1 MYFIQMQHLY
11 LVSNDEINNFAFEM
25 RTLVISTSVELIR
38 ISPNN
43 IVFISSDGNYSTLVL
58 TDGESR
64 VLTLQLGQ
72 LEKLIENQLGS
83 AGATFIRIGRSL
95 IINRA
100 FVYYINLPQQKL
112 ILSDQNRINHTLNA
126 SKEALRTL
134 KELFEQEV
142 K

>member
-1 MYFIQMQHLY
+1 M
-11 LVSNDEINNFAFEM
+11 
-25 RTLVISTSVELIR
+25 ELIR
-38 ISPNN
+38 VNPDN

-58 TDGESR
+58 SDGESR
-64 VLTLQLGQ
+64 ILTMQLGQ

-83 AGATFIRIGRSL
+83 AGGTFIRIGRSL
-95 IINRA
+95 IINRVY
-100 FVYYINLPQQKL
+100 VYYINLPQQKL
-112 ILSDQNRINHTLNA
+112 ILSNQMGVNHTLSA